1 MKRQTDGFA
10 RDCGLAD
17 FRLLTV
23 LVVAS
28 ALCFVAAGKV
38 WAADPATYTVDT
50 YRSWLTQYAN
60 AKPDFKTGDVLT
72 AKDLERMRPL
82 VPPGYLEQ
90 LNFPNFK
97 APVIDV
103 IPHTPASTYLRCTEQ
118 YASQVKLRADGA
130 IMNYTCGQPFPNEGL
145 SPSDPLSGFK
155 AAWNYTYR
163 YLYFG
168 FYDLSVD
175 TGLIRLGYDIGGG
188 ATNFAAAAPPP
199 GHYVSDL
206 PAWKTPFP
214 TEAEVKSDYGGA
226 GHIERYL
233 TLFYARVPFSHLADL
248 EGKAQ
253 PLAGADKMEQENLT
267 YFLTPFDIRGTA
279 FIIWRYLEDADKGDP
294 YRADDAW
301 AYIPNLRRVRRIS
314 AEVKSDSLLGTDITI
329 DDFDGFNDRVLN
341 WDWKFL
347 GWKDTLQIN
356 DPGNH
361 YVRYFSPANTV
372 PDDQWSVKRM
382 GVTLRT
388 PKDPRHPY
396 SAVINFWAADAW
408 SPGYQFTFDRKG
420 KLWKVIEWEYKYSET
435 FKPGFW
441 AETMNGA
448 HAVIWWHL
456 SAIDVQN
463 SRATVFRQQGPV
475 MERYSPQLLKA
486 LFDPGALESIHR

>member
-1 MKRQTDGFA
+1 MNRNRHPLA
-10 RDCGLAD
+10 RGWTLDVRVSL
-17 FRLLTV
+17 RSV
-23 LVVAS
+23 LVLVLALCPGTARTAS
-28 ALCFVAAGKV
+28 A
-38 WAADPATYTVDT
+38 ADLSSYTVET
-50 YRSWLTQYAN
+50 FQSWLKQYAD
-60 AKPDFKTGDVLT
+60 AKPDFKAGDVLT
-72 AKDLERMRPL
+72 AKDLERMRPF

-97 APVIDV
+97 AQIIDV
-103 IPHTPASTYLRCTEQ
+103 VPHTPASTYLHCTEQ
-118 YASQVKLRADGA
+118 FASQVRLRNDGA
-130 IMNYTCGQPFPNEGL
+130 IMNYTCGQPFPNEAL
-145 SPSDPLSGFK
+145 STSDAMAGFK

-163 YLYFG
+163 YIYFG

-175 TGLIRLGYDIGGG
+175 TGLIRLGYNVGS
-188 ATNFAAAAPPP
+188 ATNFIGANPPP
-199 GHYVSDL
+199 GQYLADL

-214 TEAEVKSDYGGA
+214 NETEVKSDYGG
-226 GHIERYL
+226 GEHVERYL

-248 EGKAQ
+248 GGKSV
-253 PLAGADKMEQENLT
+253 PIPGADKIEQENLT
-267 YFLTPFDIRGTA
+267 YFVTPFDIRGTA

-347 GWKDTLQIN
+347 GWKDVLEIN

-361 YVRYFSPANTV
+361 YVRYFGPDNIV
-372 PDDQWSVKRM
+372 PDDQWSVKKM
-382 GVTLRT
+382 AVTLRT

-448 HAVIWWHL
+448 NAVIWWHL

-475 MERYSPQLLKA
+475 MERFSPRLLKG
-486 LFDPGALESIHR
+486 LFDTGVLETIHR